1 MDREKL
7 LEIIKQEDFDYSKK
21 IDAWKIQSIIL
32 NWRNGWWCDTD
43 FYIEWLTSD
52 AWEWEMHLYLSYYD
66 ESIHHII
73 LVWWV
78 DFYMSFDDEN
88 DVADFVE
95 DCYNWVKAM
104 QEKFLVLKQK

>member
-7 LEIIKQEDFDYSKK
+7 LEVIKQEDFDYTKK
-21 IDAWKIQSIIL
+21 IDARKIHSIIIDR
-32 NWRNGWWCDTD
+32 RNAGWCDTD

-52 AWEWEMHLYLSYYD
+52 AGEWDMYLYLSYYD
-66 ESIHHII
+66 ESIHHIV

-88 DVADFVE
+88 DIADFIE
-95 DCYNWVKAM
+95 NCYQGVKAM
-104 QEKFLVLKQK
+104 QEKFLIFKDK